1 MAAIAARIVP
11 SGLGTDT
18 EASTR
23 LPAALA
29 GIAGMRPSV
38 GNGGA
43 ERRYHDQDAVM
54 PASHTRDTVGAMG
67 RTVTDVVLLDAV
79 ITGSAKVAVVP
90 LCGLRLGVPNYFW
103 DGLDP
108 RLAEVAWAG
117 RERLAAAGVQLV
129 EDDMPGLLELNQAV
143 SFPIVLHEPQLD
155 GPATSHPRASR
166 T

>member
-1 MAAIAARIVP
+1 MEQFVGD
-11 SGLGTDT
+11 GLT
-18 EASTR
+18 A
-23 LPAALA
+23 
-29 GIAGMRPSV
+29 
-38 GNGGA
+38 N
-43 ERRYHDQDAVM
+43 HDQDAVM

-79 ITGSAKVAVVP
+79 ITGSAKVAAVP

-143 SFPIVLHEPQLD
+143 SFPSCCTNRNSM